1 MSHAR
6 AQEQIKPSAH
16 KIRIEVDLMKI
27 EVTGY
32 IELNASLVKHM
43 DEMKIEPASFFK
55 DRLDEV
61 IEGLDKRI
69 TNELGI
75 LSPCLTSN
83 LCCARAQD
91 RY

>member
-1 MSHAR
+1 M
-6 AQEQIKPSAH
+6 
-16 KIRIEVDLMKI
+16 RIEVDLMKI

-43 DEMKIEPASFFK
+43 EEMEIEPASFFK

-61 IEGLDKRI
+61 IEGLDERI
-69 TNELGI
+69 ANELRI

-83 LCCARAQD
+83 LCLEVIHI
-91 RY
+91 